1 MAKGKETKGLGSK
14 LLRSLLSFLMFF
26 SVNILGLSEDSIAKV
41 EKKPIIY
48 NYGNLPLYF
57 IKNDGQIDNKV
68 KFYEK
73 AAGHSMFFTED
84 GIYITMTKY
93 AGEEKSAKMALK
105 RFRDELKAK
114 NAKSEVIKL
123 RPLNARKGVEI
134 VAEEEQSG
142 RVNYFI
148 GNDPKKWKTDI
159 PTYRKVRYKGLY
171 EGVDIV
177 FYGNNNQLEY
187 DIIARPGADISK
199 IAFEY
204 EGIKD
209 LQISEEGD
217 LVALLPSGEKIIQ
230 KKPVVYQTGEDG
242 SHIQVD
248 GDYKIIDSGKN
259 YIFKFSLKNYDKNK
273 PVTIDPVLIY
283 STYLGGYSQDGALG
297 IAVDS
302 QGNAFVA
309 GFTLSTD
316 FPLKNPIKAK
326 LSGGDS
332 DAFIAK
338 ISASGTELIY
348 STYLGG
354 SDYDVAEGIA
364 VDSQG
369 NAYVAG
375 ETRSTDFPLKN
386 PIQAN
391 LGGVNDAFITKIS
404 ASGTEL
410 IYSTY
415 LGGLDGDKAWGIAVD
430 SQGNAYVAGETR
442 STDFPLKNPIQAN
455 YGGGN
460 WDAFTAKICASGTE
474 LIYSTYLG
482 GGGEDHAIGIAVDS
496 QGNAYVV
503 GWTDSSDFPL
513 KNPIQAGFGGGG
525 QDGDAFITK
534 ISASGNELIYS
545 SYLGGSSNDYA
556 NGIAVDSQGN
566 AYIVGETGSTNFPL
580 RNPIQAIIKGY
591 YDVFIAKLNSF
602 GTEII
607 YSTYLGGWH
616 DEFGEGIAIDF
627 EGNAYIAGYTDS
639 SNFPLKNP
647 IQPNFIEPGDA
658 FISKISASGTELIY
672 STYLGGGSWGKCI
685 AVDSQG
691 NAYVAGRAYSTNFPL
706 KNPIQPIL
714 NGSDDAFIAKI
725 GEQSAAGYTLTLT
738 KLGTGSGTVS
748 SDPAGINCG
757 STCSYVFAPGTIVT
771 LTATADGDSYFSGWG
786 GACSGTY
793 PVTTI
798 TMDSDKTVSA
808 TFTSLSGA
816 TLSGRVYNI
825 VDQKVISGAT
835 VSLGG
840 GISTTTNSNGYYEIN
855 GLKGGDY
862 VITVS
867 KPGFIPYSESISIV
881 GRSITKYISLKPQG
895 NNQIVVYDIKSK
907 YSGHIYFMDGIS
919 YLVQFTAYVD
929 WGGNSPGF
937 VRFITPKSTYDIP
950 ANGNTA
956 TITLDVGSEFGVCGK
971 LKAKAFSGNISS
983 EEKTADFTVASAP
996 PLIPPK
1002 AWRYSILGDAF
1013 YLGSTMGYNLGII
1026 SDFIDGSAV
1035 PEDIP
1040 FFGKLAVGLNYIPT
1054 LTAEYSSNGS
1064 VLYTLDWSNK
1074 PLWEPKGT
1082 ILGMS
1087 FSLVPGLNIE
1097 GHFNDSSCSWSWAG
1111 GLTLSGSLSV
1121 EKVARIPQTLYL
1133 AYLKGSFDI
1142 TGTLSGLVEQLVPF
1156 VWTGSASI
1164 SATGRGAIGAGFDLI
1179 ASIEAWISGGGTYE
1193 VDFPGPGHDFT
1204 IELSGGVRLANFLHY
1219 KEDGLFKCS
1228 YSFSQ
1233 GTGGCTSPLFSTSKL
1248 KQMDRDYLKLST
1260 YGRFEKGKKMKV
1272 QMVKAEA
1279 EQYALKT
1286 AAIQSTIF
1294 PYSSAC
1300 LTSAGNSPYLIWL
1313 YDDPNRTSMNRT
1325 MAVFSKW
1332 TGSDWTDPVPVADDG
1347 TADFHP
1353 KMIGFQ
1359 DGSAVAIWEDIKT
1372 PLPDSV
1378 SYDEFIS
1385 NLEISAAIYD
1395 PATGT
1400 WSQKQRLTD
1409 NNFMDRSP
1417 IISGP
1422 GRNNVIAVWIANTQ
1436 NDDLGSAGAPNQ
1448 ILYAKF
1454 DGTSWSTPAVI
1465 ASVDKPI
1472 LKYSLAYNGTKGYL
1486 VMSLDV
1492 DGSYST
1498 VDDRE
1503 LYYVDYD
1510 NGTWGNLT
1518 QLTNDSIVDDNPQIA
1533 FDKEGNL
1540 IMVWMKGQNVVYAV
1554 NLSVSDASVISE
1566 IGYTANSADFKVAS
1580 TFDGNI
1586 AIVWAEP
1593 SGFASDIMAIFY
1605 DPLYQVWSKRRQLT
1619 FDEETE
1625 KFLTTTFIGNQSLMV
1640 VYDRTPF
1647 SVTSETK
1654 PLPSGRTI
1662 TLSIPKPGATDLYM
1676 VIYGMGNDL
1685 AIKNDSLSIIPENPT
1700 QGTNVEIKATVINS
1714 GSKAISN
1721 IPVRFYNGDPA
1732 SSGSPIGSTTIAE
1745 TLAPGDGKEVSIQWT
1760 TPTTNSSL
1768 DIYVVVDP
1776 DKILEDN
1783 DRSNN
1788 YAHKQIIQPDLTI
1801 VNSSWQ
1807 SLGNNTYLITAQIKN
1822 IGSLPAAGFN
1832 VTFRKDSSSGQ
1843 LIGTRSVS
1851 GLNIG
1856 ETTEVSIEWN
1866 PINNAQAPYLIFIT
1880 ADEENSTNDF
1890 SRVNNTKTLK
1900 IEVNQATLT
1909 ITKSGSGSGLVTSA
1923 DGGIN
1928 CGSQCS
1934 YIYPAGTLVTLTATP
1949 DSNSIFSGWS
1959 GDISSTNSTITINLD
1974 SDKTV
1979 VATFNPK
1986 PLPDLCG
1993 EWVKVSTSKLFIKSI
2008 SLRGN
2013 LRIRNS
2019 GDANTSGTFI
2029 ISYYLSNNGSSLDT
2043 LIGTQR
2049 MSLPISAGG
2058 SRTILFIKNFADKNS
2073 LAGKYLIAVID
2084 SQNNIA
2090 EKDETNNRVIFGP
2103 L

>member
-1 MAKGKETKGLGSK
+1 MAKGKETKGLVSK

-48 NYGNLPLYF
+48 NFGNLPLYF
-57 IKNDGQIDNKV
+57 IKNAGQIDNKV

-93 AGEEKSAKMALK
+93 TGEEKSAKMALK
-105 RFRDELKAK
+105 RFIDELKAK

-159 PTYRKVRYKGLY
+159 PTYKKVRYKGLY
-171 EGVDIV
+171 DGVDIV

-230 KKPVVYQTGEDG
+230 KKPLVYQTGEDG
-242 SHIQVD
+242 SHIQFD
-248 GDYKIIDSGKN
+248 GDYKIIGSGKN

-283 STYLGGYSQDGALG
+283 STYLGGKYGNITCG

-302 QGNAFVA
+302 QGNAYIA
-309 GFTLSTD
+309 GYTESYD
-316 FPLKNPIKAK
+316 FPLKNPIQANF
-326 LSGGDS
+326 GGGYF

-354 SDYDVAEGIA
+354 NSDESAYGIA

-375 ETRSTDFPLKN
+375 ETWSTDFPLKN

-391 LGGVNDAFITKIS
+391 YGGGRWDAFIAKLSPSGTELIYSTYLGGNSDDYAYGIAVDSQGNAYVAGETWSTDFPLKNPIQAYSGGYDDAFIAKIS

-415 LGGLDGDKAWGIAVD
+415 LGGNSNDQANDIAVD
-430 SQGNAYVAGETR
+430 SQGNAYVAGVT
-442 STDFPLKNPIQAN
+442 L
-455 YGGGN
+455 
-460 WDAFTAKICASGTE
+460 
-474 LIYSTYLG
+474 
-482 GGGEDHAIGIAVDS
+482 
-496 QGNAYVV
+496 
-503 GWTDSSDFPL
+503 SSDFPL
-513 KNPIQAGFGGGG
+513 KNPIR
-525 QDGDAFITK
+525 
-534 ISASGNELIYS
+534 
-545 SYLGGSSNDYA
+545 A
-556 NGIAVDSQGN
+556 NYN
-566 AYIVGETGSTNFPL
+566 GST
-580 RNPIQAIIKGY
+580 
-591 YDVFIAKLNSF
+591 
-602 GTEII
+602 
-607 YSTYLGGWH
+607 
-616 DEFGEGIAIDF
+616 
-627 EGNAYIAGYTDS
+627 
-639 SNFPLKNP
+639 
-647 IQPNFIEPGDA
+647 
-658 FISKISASGTELIY
+658 
-672 STYLGGGSWGKCI
+672 
-685 AVDSQG
+685 
-691 NAYVAGRAYSTNFPL
+691 
-706 KNPIQPIL
+706 
-714 NGSDDAFIAKI
+714 DAFIAKI
-725 GEQSAAGYTLTLT
+725 GEEAPPGYTLTLT
-738 KLGTGSGTVS
+738 KLGTGSGLVS

-757 STCSYVFAPGTIVT
+757 STCSYVFAPGTVVT

-867 KPGFIPYSESISIV
+867 KPGFIPYTESISIV

-1002 AWRYSILGDAF
+1002 AWQYSVLGDAF
-1013 YLGSTMGYNLGII
+1013 YLGSTMSYNLGII

-1054 LTAEYSSNGS
+1054 LTAEYSNNGS

-1204 IELSGGVRLANFLHY
+1204 IELSGGVKLTKFLHSNEG
-1219 KEDGLFKCS
+1219 EDELFKCS

-1300 LTSAGNSPYLIWL
+1300 LTSAGNSPYLMWL

-1503 LYYVDYD
+1503 LYYIEYD

-1788 YAHKQIIQPDLTI
+1788 YAHKQIIQPDLTV

>member
-1 MAKGKETKGLGSK
+1 
-14 LLRSLLSFLMFF
+14 
-26 SVNILGLSEDSIAKV
+26 
-41 EKKPIIY
+41 
-48 NYGNLPLYF
+48 
-57 IKNDGQIDNKV
+57 
-68 KFYEK
+68 
-73 AAGHSMFFTED
+73 
-84 GIYITMTKY
+84 
-93 AGEEKSAKMALK
+93 
-105 RFRDELKAK
+105 
-114 NAKSEVIKL
+114 
-123 RPLNARKGVEI
+123 
-134 VAEEEQSG
+134 
-142 RVNYFI
+142 
-148 GNDPKKWKTDI
+148 
-159 PTYRKVRYKGLY
+159 
-171 EGVDIV
+171 
-177 FYGNNNQLEY
+177 
-187 DIIARPGADISK
+187 
-199 IAFEY
+199 
-204 EGIKD
+204 
-209 LQISEEGD
+209 
-217 LVALLPSGEKIIQ
+217 
-230 KKPVVYQTGEDG
+230 
-242 SHIQVD
+242 
-248 GDYKIIDSGKN
+248 
-259 YIFKFSLKNYDKNK
+259 
-273 PVTIDPVLIY
+273 
-283 STYLGGYSQDGALG
+283 
-297 IAVDS
+297 
-302 QGNAFVA
+302 
-309 GFTLSTD
+309 
-316 FPLKNPIKAK
+316 
-326 LSGGDS
+326 
-332 DAFIAK
+332 
-338 ISASGTELIY
+338 
-348 STYLGG
+348 
-354 SDYDVAEGIA
+354 
-364 VDSQG
+364 
-369 NAYVAG
+369 
-375 ETRSTDFPLKN
+375 
-386 PIQAN
+386 
-391 LGGVNDAFITKIS
+391 
-404 ASGTEL
+404 
-410 IYSTY
+410 
-415 LGGLDGDKAWGIAVD
+415 
-430 SQGNAYVAGETR
+430 
-442 STDFPLKNPIQAN
+442 
-455 YGGGN
+455 
-460 WDAFTAKICASGTE
+460 
-474 LIYSTYLG
+474 
-482 GGGEDHAIGIAVDS
+482 
-496 QGNAYVV
+496 
-503 GWTDSSDFPL
+503 
-513 KNPIQAGFGGGG
+513 
-525 QDGDAFITK
+525 
-534 ISASGNELIYS
+534 
-545 SYLGGSSNDYA
+545 
-556 NGIAVDSQGN
+556 
-566 AYIVGETGSTNFPL
+566 
-580 RNPIQAIIKGY
+580 
-591 YDVFIAKLNSF
+591 
-602 GTEII
+602 
-607 YSTYLGGWH
+607 
-616 DEFGEGIAIDF
+616 
-627 EGNAYIAGYTDS
+627 
-639 SNFPLKNP
+639 
-647 IQPNFIEPGDA
+647 
-658 FISKISASGTELIY
+658 
-672 STYLGGGSWGKCI
+672 
-685 AVDSQG
+685 
-691 NAYVAGRAYSTNFPL
+691 
-706 KNPIQPIL
+706 
-714 NGSDDAFIAKI
+714 
-725 GEQSAAGYTLTLT
+725 
-738 KLGTGSGTVS
+738 
-748 SDPAGINCG
+748 
-757 STCSYVFAPGTIVT
+757 
-771 LTATADGDSYFSGWG
+771 
-786 GACSGTY
+786 
-793 PVTTI
+793 
-798 TMDSDKTVSA
+798 MDSDKTVSA

-862 VITVS
+862 VITAS

-1002 AWRYSILGDAF
+1002 AWQYSVLGDAF
-1013 YLGSTMGYNLGII
+1013 YLGSTMSYNLGII

-1142 TGTLSGLVEQLVPF
+1142 TGTLSGLVEQIVPF

-1179 ASIEAWISGGGTYE
+1179 VSIEAWISGGGTYE

-1204 IELSGGVRLANFLHY
+1204 IELSGGVKLTKFLHSNEG
-1219 KEDGLFKCS
+1219 EDELFKCS

-1300 LTSAGNSPYLIWL
+1300 LTSAGNSPYLMWL

-1503 LYYVDYD
+1503 LYYIEYD

-1685 AIKNDSLSIIPENPT
+1685 AIKNDSLSVIPENPT

-1732 SSGSPIGSTTIAE
+1732 RSGSPIGSTTIAE

-1760 TPTTNSSL
+1760 TPTTNSSV

-2084 SQNNIA
+2084 SQNNIT
-2090 EKDETNNRVIFGP
+2090 EKNETNNRVIFGP